1 MDTFNLIL
9 VILLIALTAFFVA
22 SEFSIIRVRSSR
34 IDQLIEE
41 GNKNAMAAKKVIS
54 NLDEYL
60 SATQL
65 GITISALGLGWLGEP
80 TVLHL
85 IKPWF
90 DLLHIPAQAAEILS
104 FVIAF
109 SLITFLNVV
118 VGELAPKTVAIQ
130 KAEQVTL
137 LLAKPLLFFH
147 KIAFPF
153 IWLLNHSARAVVKML
168 GFKQTNENEA
178 HSEEELRFIL
188 SDSYENGEI
197 NQSEFKYVSNIFE
210 FDDRLAKEIM
220 VPRTEILTISKDEIL
235 EDFVNMAKQERYTRY
250 PVVEGDK
257 DHVIGLV
264 NLKEVFADLI
274 KKQDNRFNKIETYTR
289 PIIRVMENIPIH
301 DLLLKMQKERI
312 HMAIVMDEYGGTAGL
327 VTVEDILEEI
337 VGEIRDEFD
346 NDEVPSI
353 QVLSDGHYILDAKLL
368 VKEVNDLLD
377 LEIDDEDI
385 DTIGGW
391 ILTENYDV
399 SLGDIIQKQDF
410 AFKVIEMEDH
420 TIKFIEVQKVKQ
432 PILQAD
438 NQLEES

>member
-65 GITISALGLGWLGEP
+65 GITIAALGLGWLGEP

-168 GFKQTNENEA
+168 GFKQTNESEA

-220 VPRTEILTISKDEIL
+220 VPRTEILTISKDETL

-250 PVVEGDK
+250 PVMEGDK

>member
-1 MDTFNLIL
+1 MDTFNLTL
-9 VILLIALTAFFVA
+9 VVILIALTAFFVA
-22 SEFSIIRVRSSR
+22 SEFAIIRVRSSR

-41 GNKNAMAAKKVIS
+41 GNKRAIAAKQVIS
-54 NLDEYL
+54 KLDEYL

-65 GITISALGLGWLGEP
+65 GITITALGLGWIGEP
-80 TVLHL
+80 AILSIIGPL
-85 IKPWF
+85 F
-90 DLLHIPAQAAEILS
+90 ELLHIPTQITGILS
-104 FVIAF
+104 FIIAF

-130 KAEQVTL
+130 KAEEVTL
-137 LLAKPLLFFH
+137 AIAKPLIFFH
-147 KIAFPF
+147 KITYPF
-153 IWLLNHSARAVVKML
+153 IWMLNHSARAVVKMF
-168 GFKQTNENEA
+168 GFQQTSENEA

-197 NQSEFKYVSNIFE
+197 NQSEFKYVSNIFD

-220 VPRTEILTISKDEIL
+220 VPRTEILSISKDETL
-235 EDFVNMAKQERYTRY
+235 QNFVDMAKKERYTRY

-264 NLKEVFADLI
+264 NLKEVFSDFI
-274 KKQDNRFNKIETYTR
+274 KNQDNQLNKIEKYTR

-312 HMAIVMDEYGGTAGL
+312 HMAILMDEYGGTAGL

-346 NDEVPSI
+346 NDEVPPI
-353 QVLSDGHYILDAKLL
+353 QVISEGHYILDSKLL
-368 VKEVNDLLD
+368 IKEVNDLLG

-399 SLGDIIQKQDF
+399 KVGDVIEKEDF
-410 AFKVIEMEDH
+410 MFKVIEMEEH
-420 TIKFIEVQKVKQ
+420 TIKLIDVTKKQ
-432 PILQAD
+432 A
-438 NQLEES
+438 ERSCYRKR

>member
-65 GITISALGLGWLGEP
+65 GITIAALGLGWLGEP

-220 VPRTEILTISKDEIL
+220 VPRTEILTISKDETL

-250 PVVEGDK
+250 PVMEGDK
-257 DHVIGLV
+257 DHVIGLI

-301 DLLLKMQKERI
+301 NLLLKMQKERI

>member
-65 GITISALGLGWLGEP
+65 GITIAALGLGWLGEP

-90 DLLHIPAQAAEILS
+90 NLLHIPAQVAEILS

-220 VPRTEILTISKDEIL
+220 VPRTEILSISKDETL

-257 DHVIGLV
+257 DHVIGLI

-274 KKQDNRFNKIETYTR
+274 KKQNKRFNKIETYTR

-312 HMAIVMDEYGGTAGL
+312 HMAILMDEYGGTAGL

-368 VKEVNDLLD
+368 IKEVNDLLD

-420 TIKFIEVQKVKQ
+420 TIRFIEVQKVKQ